1 MKLLTEEQRK
11 QIDSSDATLE
21 KWREFLPGAVKNLA
35 YRKDVYENLFPY
47 DKADLPRIDVT
58 KDVPKINKDS
68 GRIIFKRT
76 LADKLNLW
84 FNIANAKQY
93 HREVSYDNRV
103 YALAL
108 GLKLIGKLFKNKLE
122 KIANGD
128 TDTVS
133 EGFSTL
139 ELLDYKDSIA
149 NMRSAIAATEGRK
162 EELEALVS
170 DINIVKGTNASC
182 GSRGFSLV
190 TLPSDYFEEY
200 EIVTDKYLTTRV
212 IITMLQ
218 QLINL
223 PSAGTTL
230 NTITVGSSTARQI
243 IDFLVHM
250 LWDPYTIWDLPEKAI
265 QMIFENYF
273 VLSQNPSDI
282 FMASTKQ
289 AFASCL
295 STMSTNT
302 SSGIHSGPGYGL
314 PALMANEAVWISYF
328 TAGLHKNFYFDVE
341 QWNLPGEERD
351 HSKAYKY
358 IKTTSR
364 SFVYVGV
371 PRFSIQ
377 KEDNRAELFLGRVF
391 NAWDSYS
398 ENIRLY
404 YNSCLAVA
412 LAEHNILT
420 STYKMLEALNKENAR
435 FNVLPITENVLAS
448 DVYLTNCPDIKY
460 LEEHQNSTGVI
471 IARKRR
477 NEDIEKAIP
486 ENNYQLLKTL
496 ISVEQLRE
504 TDAQNIATRYKQIQS
519 EGILC
524 NPAVV
529 GLDRFKQ
536 INSIYFDDISLC
548 VNKLTTRRNTTYD
561 LDNSKTVYGWDC
573 TQPPLITLDHIEM
586 SGSCN
591 VSTSQHTT
599 GADMYKIMT
608 GEQSMSNLCIS
619 AAICPICG
627 EIYRKEDEITAWKI
641 IDGKIKVIG
650 MCPSCVESENLTKC
664 EICGDYY
671 EEELAAL
678 HTHEIPA
685 GCFTNRES
693 LQGAEWM
700 WDVLQILRNL
710 RHGITKTPYVQ
721 SIRYGKSCLAQS
733 LKRVLTDDNSGTY
746 KYSSSMYNY
755 NPTYDILLGILNY
768 NQSYRTN
775 FSIVTLG
782 TIKIKLEDVISEL
795 PEILK
800 NVELHID
807 VGVSRNNLSKIRI
820 CSKCHRIILPEDD
833 DEAMLLLPNKRLICK
848 NCIDK
853 IRMKKA
859 NKEVYKQLLTQA
871 GNWLSSLVDTTEIP
885 EDELSKA
892 LQVRGIEDN
901 FHQWEDALFK
911 NPYKQLMS
919 LIASGRTKLQ
929 NFLGLGSLEKK
940 NLEEDKDEI
949 ITALSMLVQV
959 AQEQE
964 QEKGEEQNAD

>member
-84 FNIANAKQY
+84 FNIAMAKQY
-93 HREVSYDNRV
+93 HQRVSYDNRV

-128 TDTVS
+128 ADTVS
-133 EGFSTL
+133 EGFSTTDLL
-139 ELLDYKDSIA
+139 EYKDSIE

-182 GSRGFSLV
+182 GSSGFSLV

-200 EIVTDKYLTTRV
+200 ETVADKYLTTRV
-212 IITMLQ
+212 IITMLVA
-218 QLINL
+218 LTHL
-223 PSAGTTL
+223 SYTSTTL
-230 NTITVGSSTARQI
+230 SASTVGVGSSTARQI
-243 IDFLVHM
+243 IDFLLHM
-250 LWDPYTIWDLPEKAI
+250 LCDPNTIWDLPERAI

-295 STMSTNT
+295 STMSNST
-302 SSGIHSGPGYGL
+302 SSGIQNGPGYGL

-364 SFVYVGV
+364 SFVYVGI
-371 PRFSIQ
+371 PRFSTQ

-398 ENIRLY
+398 EPIRLY

-420 STYKMLEALNKENAR
+420 STYKMLEALKKENVR
-435 FNVLPITENVLAS
+435 FHVLPITENVLAS
-448 DVYLTNCPDIKY
+448 GVYLTNCPDIKY
-460 LEEHQNSTGVI
+460 LEEHQSSTGVT

-477 NEDIEKAIP
+477 NEDIEKTIP

-496 ISVEQLRE
+496 ISAEQLRE
-504 TDAQNIATRYKQIQS
+504 TDTPNIATRYKQIQS

-524 NPAVV
+524 NPAIV

-548 VNKLTTRRNTTYD
+548 VNKLNPRRSITYV
-561 LDNSKTVYGWDC
+561 LDNSKTVDGWNC
-573 TQPPLITLDHIEM
+573 TQPPLITLDHLEV

-608 GEQSMSNLCIS
+608 GKKSMSNLCIS
-619 AAICPICG
+619 AAICPVCG
-627 EIYRKEDEITAWKI
+627 EIYNKNSMINAWKI
-641 IDGKIKVIG
+641 VDGKIKVVE
-650 MCPSCVESENLTKC
+650 MCPSCAELENLTRC
-664 EICGDYY
+664 EACGDYY

-678 HTHEIPA
+678 HTHEIPS

-693 LQGAEWM
+693 MNGAGWL

-710 RHGITKTPYVQ
+710 RPGRIGAPSVR
-721 SIRYGKSCLAQS
+721 SRRLGGSCLAQM
-733 LKRVLTDDNSGTY
+733 LRGTLTEDNSGTY
-746 KYSSSMYNY
+746 NY
-755 NPTYDILLGILNY
+755 YLSYDILHEILEYNPAYRNY
-768 NQSYRTN
+768 
-775 FSIVTLG
+775 SIVTLG
-782 TIKIKLEDVISEL
+782 TTKIKLEDVVPEL

-800 NVELHID
+800 DLELQID
-807 VGVSRNNLSKIRI
+807 IGVNRNNLSKIRI

-885 EDELSKA
+885 EDELSRA

-911 NPYKQLMS
+911 KPYKQLMS

-964 QEKGEEQNAD
+964 QERGEEQNAD

>member
-84 FNIANAKQY
+84 FNIAMAKQY
-93 HREVSYDNRV
+93 HRDVSYDNRV

-133 EGFSTL
+133 EGFSTIDLL
-139 ELLDYKDSIA
+139 EYKDSIA

-170 DINIVKGTNASC
+170 DINIVKGTNSSC
-182 GSRGFSLV
+182 GSSGFSLV
-190 TLPSDYFEEY
+190 TLPSNYFEEY
-200 EIVTDKYLTTRV
+200 ETVADKYLTTRV
-212 IITMLQ
+212 IIIMLVA
-218 QLINL
+218 LTHL
-223 PSAGTTL
+223 SYTSTTL
-230 NTITVGSSTARQI
+230 SASTVGVGSSTARQI
-243 IDFLVHM
+243 IDFLLRM
-250 LWDPYTIWDLPEKAI
+250 LCAPNTIWDLPEKAI

-302 SSGIHSGPGYGL
+302 SSGIQNGPGYGL

-364 SFVYVGV
+364 SFVYVGI
-371 PRFSIQ
+371 PRFSTQ

-398 ENIRLY
+398 EPIRLY

-420 STYKMLEALNKENAR
+420 STYKMLEALKKENVR
-435 FNVLPITENVLAS
+435 FHVLPITENVLAS
-448 DVYLTNCPDIKY
+448 GVYLTNCPDIKY
-460 LEEHQNSTGVI
+460 LEEHQSSTGVT

-477 NEDIEKAIP
+477 NEDIEKTIP

-496 ISVEQLRE
+496 ISAEQLRE
-504 TDAQNIATRYKQIQS
+504 TDTPNIATRYKQIQS

-524 NPAVV
+524 NPAIV

-548 VNKLTTRRNTTYD
+548 VNKLNPRRSITYV
-561 LDNSKTVYGWDC
+561 LDNSKTVDGWNC
-573 TQPPLITLDHIEM
+573 TQPPLITLDHLEV

-608 GEQSMSNLCIS
+608 GKKSMSNLCIS
-619 AAICPICG
+619 AAICPVCG
-627 EIYRKEDEITAWKI
+627 EIYNKNSMINAWKI
-641 IDGKIKVIG
+641 VDGKIKVVE
-650 MCPSCVESENLTKC
+650 MCPSCAELENLTRC
-664 EICGDYY
+664 EACGDYY

-678 HTHEIPA
+678 HTHEIPS

-693 LQGAEWM
+693 MNGAGWL

-710 RHGITKTPYVQ
+710 RPGRIGAPSVR
-721 SIRYGKSCLAQS
+721 SRRLGGSCLAQM
-733 LKRVLTDDNSGTY
+733 LRGTLTEDNSGTY
-746 KYSSSMYNY
+746 NY
-755 NPTYDILLGILNY
+755 YLSYDILHEILEYNPAYRNY
-768 NQSYRTN
+768 
-775 FSIVTLG
+775 SIVTLG
-782 TIKIKLEDVISEL
+782 TTKIKLEDVVPEL

-800 NVELHID
+800 DLELQID
-807 VGVSRNNLSKIRI
+807 IGVNRNNLSKIRI

-885 EDELSKA
+885 EDELSRA

-911 NPYKQLMS
+911 KPYKQLMS

-964 QEKGEEQNAD
+964 QERGEEQNAD

>member
-84 FNIANAKQY
+84 FNIAMAKQY
-93 HREVSYDNRV
+93 HRDVSYDNRV

-128 TDTVS
+128 ADTVS
-133 EGFSTL
+133 EGFSTTDLL
-139 ELLDYKDSIA
+139 EYKDSIE
-149 NMRSAIAATEGRK
+149 NMRSAISATEGRK

-182 GSRGFSLV
+182 GSSGFSLV

-200 EIVTDKYLTTRV
+200 ETVADKYLTTRV
-212 IITMLQ
+212 IITMLGE
-218 QLINL
+218 LIHL
-223 PSAGTTL
+223 PSTGTTL
-230 NTITVGSSTARQI
+230 NAITVSNSTARQI
-243 IDFLVHM
+243 IDFLLHM
-250 LWDPYTIWDLPEKAI
+250 LCDPYTIWDLPEKAI

-295 STMSTNT
+295 STMSTST
-302 SSGIHSGPGYGL
+302 SSGIQNGPGYGL

-398 ENIRLY
+398 DNIRLY

-420 STYKMLEALNKENAR
+420 STYKMLEALKTENAR
-435 FNVLPITENVLAS
+435 FHILPITEKLLAS
-448 DVYLTNCPDIKY
+448 DIYTTNCPDIKY
-460 LEEHQNSTGVI
+460 LAEYQSSTGVT
-471 IARKRR
+471 IARKKR
-477 NEDIEKAIP
+477 NEDIEKTIQ
-486 ENNYQLLKTL
+486 ENNYQLLKSL
-496 ISVEQLRE
+496 ISAEQLRSND
-504 TDAQNIATRYKQIQS
+504 TQNIATRYRQIQS

-524 NPAVV
+524 NPAIV
-529 GLDRFKQ
+529 GLDKFKQ

-548 VNKLTTRRNTTYD
+548 VNKLTTRRTTTYD

-573 TQPPLITLDHIEM
+573 TQPPLITLDNIEM

-591 VSTSQHTT
+591 VSTSRHTAI
-599 GADMYKIMT
+599 ADMYKIMT
-608 GEQSMSNLCIS
+608 GKQSMSNLCVT

-627 EIYRKEDEITAWKI
+627 EIYNKNSMIKAWKI
-641 IDGKIKVIG
+641 VDGKIKVVD
-650 MCPSCVESENLTKC
+650 MCPSCAELENLTKC
-664 EICGDYY
+664 EACGDYY

-678 HTHEIPA
+678 HTHEIPS

-693 LQGAEWM
+693 MNGAGWL

-710 RHGITKTPYVQ
+710 KHGRIGVPSVH
-721 SIRYGKSCLAQS
+721 SRRSGGSCLAQM
-733 LKRVLTDDNSGTY
+733 LRGTLTEDNSG
-746 KYSSSMYNY
+746 MYNY
-755 NPTYDILLGILNY
+755 YLSYDILSERLEY
-768 NQSYRTN
+768 NQAYRN
-775 FSIVTLG
+775 YSLVTLG
-782 TIKIKLEDVISEL
+782 TTKIKLEDVIPEL

-800 NVELHID
+800 DLELQVD
-807 VGVSRNNLSKIRI
+807 VGVNRNNLSKIRI

-859 NKEVYKQLLTQA
+859 NKEVYKQLITQA

-892 LQVRGIEDN
+892 LQVNGIEDN
-901 FHQWEDALFK
+901 LHQWEDALFK
-911 NPYKQLMS
+911 KPYKQLMS